1 MAPHVSRR
9 RVGETWAAK
18 GRKVPRGEGRTHV
31 CYPHEWYQ
39 SVPHAHGVLRTARWA
54 CPHDLRA
61 VRAAH
66 PSARGPRKG
75 RARTIVTCYYGSACF
90 GGRSSLKSITP
101 ATSTINPIYT
111 LGKLVSLPLKLYSSC
126 WNDYPEARY
135 STSRL
140 YSYTVQVPILG
151 DLSTHPVHTGSLFEI
166 FLMVALIKR

>member
-75 RARTIVTCYYGSACF
+75 RARTIVTCV
-90 GGRSSLKSITP
+90 ITVRRVSVAQLSQVYNSCYFHDKP
-101 ATSTINPIYT
+101 YLYTRKISVVTS
-111 LGKLVSLPLKLYSSC
+111 
-126 WNDYPEARY
+126 
-135 STSRL
+135 
-140 YSYTVQVPILG
+140 
-151 DLSTHPVHTGSLFEI
+151 
-166 FLMVALIKR
+166 

>member
-101 ATSTINPIYT
+101 ATSKINPIYT
-111 LGKLVSLPLKLYSSC
+111 LGKLVSLPLKVDLPPPVHFSMCTTRFPYKT
-126 WNDYPEARY
+126 YGGKPHRIRMGEARNRGA
-135 STSRL
+135 SIVSRI
-140 YSYTVQVPILG
+140 YRPT
-151 DLSTHPVHTGSLFEI
+151 
-166 FLMVALIKR
+166 M

>member
-75 RARTIVTCYYGSACF
+75 RARAIVTCYYGSACF

-111 LGKLVSLPLKLYSSC
+111 LGKLVSLPLNL
-126 WNDYPEARY
+126 
-135 STSRL
+135 
-140 YSYTVQVPILG
+140 
-151 DLSTHPVHTGSLFEI
+151 
-166 FLMVALIKR
+166 

>member
-75 RARTIVTCYYGSACF
+75 RARAIVTCYYGSACF

-111 LGKLVSLPLKLYSSC
+111 LGKLVSLPLKLIKLKGFVPFVKNLANLSFVVVKHSTCEKCSNISS
-126 WNDYPEARY
+126 
-135 STSRL
+135 
-140 YSYTVQVPILG
+140 
-151 DLSTHPVHTGSLFEI
+151 
-166 FLMVALIKR
+166 

>member
-75 RARTIVTCYYGSACF
+75 RARAIVTCYYGSACF

-111 LGKLVSLPLKLYSSC
+111 LGKLVSLPLKLGSFGPIRSSLAINMGLYYSI
-126 WNDYPEARY
+126 Y
-135 STSRL
+135 ST
-140 YSYTVQVPILG
+140 VQ
-151 DLSTHPVHTGSLFEI
+151 SS
-166 FLMVALIKR
+166 

>member
-75 RARTIVTCYYGSACF
+75 RARAIVTCYYGSACF

-111 LGKLVSLPLKLYSSC
+111 LGKLVSLPLKQFGFSLSGRQKAELLEV
-126 WNDYPEARY
+126 EAILAA
-135 STSRL
+135 STFIFP
-140 YSYTVQVPILG
+140 YKYTHKTSQN
-151 DLSTHPVHTGSLFEI
+151 
-166 FLMVALIKR
+166 

>member
-111 LGKLVSLPLKLYSSC
+111 LGKLVSLPLKYDAVRGSEIVVHHIVIILQLA
-126 WNDYPEARY
+126 PQIHHLGRGGQAR
-135 STSRL
+135 R
-140 YSYTVQVPILG
+140 
-151 DLSTHPVHTGSLFEI
+151 HTAS
-166 FLMVALIKR
+166 A